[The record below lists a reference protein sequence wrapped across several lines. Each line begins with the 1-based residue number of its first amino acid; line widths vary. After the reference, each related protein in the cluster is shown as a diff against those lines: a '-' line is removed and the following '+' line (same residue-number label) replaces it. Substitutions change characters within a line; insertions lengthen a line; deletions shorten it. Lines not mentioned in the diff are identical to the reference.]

1 VCSGGKLLPS
11 LKTYLTKLR
20 TALMASMTALPTKL
34 EKLAVHGGAPVRA
47 RLLPYGRQSV
57 DDSDVRAVV
66 EVLKSDW
73 LTTGPKVGEFEE
85 RFAAR
90 VGARHAVS
98 FSSGTAAL
106 HGAAFA
112 AGLGPGDEAITTPMT
127 FCATANCI
135 LYQGATPV
143 FADVSADTLN
153 LDPEAVAEKLS
164 RRKSSARKASARKPG
179 RVKAIIAVDYAG
191 HPAAL
196 EELGRLAQ
204 TQARRTFL
212 IEDACHAL
220 GSEYHGKRVGSI
232 ADMTV
237 FSFHPVKHLTTG
249 EGGMVATN
257 DAALAESLRRFRNH
271 GISSDSRER
280 RESGEWFYEMVLLG
294 FNYRLSDIACALGL
308 SQLERLDANLA
319 RRREIAAQYQAGLG
333 DWPAIMTPRVRQGVD
348 PAWHLYPIRLQL
360 EMLTVDRA
368 EIVRALQ
375 AENIGVSVH
384 YIPVHRHPYYRD
396 RYYGDRC
403 QTAEIYA
410 VAEDAYERLISL
422 PIFHSMTDQ
431 DVKDVISA
439 LHKVLSHFEAL
450 RKTNLK
456 GKPMLRARE
465 RAIQ

>member
-1 VCSGGKLLPS
+1 ME
-11 LKTYLTKLR
+11 T
-20 TALMASMTALPTKL
+20 
-34 EKLAVHGGAPVRA
+34 LAVHGGTPVRA
-47 RLLPYGRQSV
+47 KMLPYGRQSL
-57 DDSDVRAVV
+57 DEADVRVVV
-66 EVLKSDW
+66 EVLQSDW

-112 AGLGPGDEAITTPMT
+112 AGLRPGDEAITTPMT

-153 LDPEAVAEKLS
+153 LDPEAVARKLS
-164 RRKSSARKASARKPG
+164 SGKRS

-196 EELGRLAQ
+196 EELATLAQ
-204 TQARRTFL
+204 EQGALL

-220 GSEYHGKRVGSI
+220 GADYHGKRVGSI

-257 DAALAESLRRFRNH
+257 DARLAETLRRFRNH
-271 GISSDSRER
+271 GISSEARER
-280 RESGEWFYEMVLLG
+280 QEAGQWFYEMVLLG
-294 FNYRLSDIACALGL
+294 FNYRLTDIACALGL
-308 SQLERLDANLA
+308 SQLEKLDANLA
-319 RRREIAAQYQAGLG
+319 RRREMAARYAEGLR
-333 DWPAIMTPRVRQGVD
+333 DLPIVLPAVREGVE

-360 EMLTVDRA
+360 EMLTADRA
-368 EIVRALQ
+368 EIFRALR
-375 AENIGVSVH
+375 AENIGVNVH
-384 YIPVHRHPYYRD
+384 YIPVHRHPYYRE
-396 RYYGDRC
+396 RFNA
-403 QTAEIYA
+403 AETYA
-410 VAEDAYERLISL
+410 VAEDAYDRLISL
-422 PIFHSMTDQ
+422 PMFHSMVAQ
-431 DVKDVISA
+431 DAEDVIHA
-439 LHKVLSHFEAL
+439 LHKVLAHFE
-450 RKTNLK
+450 
-456 GKPMLRARE
+456 MSRE
-465 RAIQ
+465 TKYEGEAGRSHWLGSRQSK